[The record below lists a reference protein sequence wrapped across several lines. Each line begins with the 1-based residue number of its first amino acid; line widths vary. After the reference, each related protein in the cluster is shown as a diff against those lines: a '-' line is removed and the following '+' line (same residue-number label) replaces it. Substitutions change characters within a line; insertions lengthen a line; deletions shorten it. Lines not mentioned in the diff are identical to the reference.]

1 MGGVVFVPELIR
13 LSRLQRTNLVFAIDR
28 IERYKLTIALAT
40 EQTAESLAKAGWD
53 EALLTRL
60 AEVSLIAPG
69 LAELRDE
76 IPEMATLILQHLGES
91 AEVPPRK
98 LSSAALNALRT
109 RNWPSGYPEL
119 RAAIRSLALATLNET
134 IELEDLDRELGPSL
148 RIGRQPGVA
157 RPAPC
162 AKHANSSS
170 ACTSNTTSPAEANN
184 MTRIAERTGVER
196 THLYR
201 KLRQLGLHGGAAAKR
216 APPNEP
222 PCRAFGGAVVLHC
235 SNRFL
240 IRPVARRMARD
251 EQWSPEQP

>member
-13 LSRLQRTNLVFAIDR
+13 LNRLQRTNLVFAIDR

-134 IELEDLDRELGPSL
+134 IELEDLDRELGPALESVASPVSL
-148 RIGRQPGVA
+148 DQPLREA
-157 RPAPC
+157 REQFERLYFEY
-162 AKHANSSS
+162 HL
-170 ACTSNTTSPAEANN
+170 TREANN

-216 APPNEP
+216 APPNEL
-222 PCRAFGGAVVLHC
+222 PCRAPCAAICCTAAIG
-235 SNRFL
+235 S
-240 IRPVARRMARD
+240 
-251 EQWSPEQP
+251 

>member
-134 IELEDLDRELGPSL
+134 IELEDLDRELGPALESVASPVSL
-148 RIGRQPGVA
+148 DQPLREA
-157 RPAPC
+157 REQFERLYFEY
-162 AKHANSSS
+162 HL
-170 ACTSNTTSPAEANN
+170 TREANN

-201 KLRQLGLHGGAAAKR
+201 KLRQLGLHG
-216 APPNEP
+216 APQRREP
-222 PCRAFGGAVVLHC
+222 RRMSCRAALLRGAMVPQQSILDP
-235 SNRFL
+235 SGR
-240 IRPVARRMARD
+240 A
-251 EQWSPEQP
+251 